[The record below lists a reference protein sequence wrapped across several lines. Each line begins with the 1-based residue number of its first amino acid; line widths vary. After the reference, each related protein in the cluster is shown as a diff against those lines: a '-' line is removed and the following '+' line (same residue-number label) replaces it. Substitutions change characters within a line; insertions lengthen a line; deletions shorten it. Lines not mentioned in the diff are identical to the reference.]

1 MCEFELWPKENLQE
15 KKYSF
20 TCKSVLTKTGFVYF
34 VVAALYL
41 STGNDTYKSTTED
54 WKWDVTH

>member
-1 MCEFELWPKENLQE
+1 MFEFELWLKE
-15 KKYSF
+15 KRKVI
-20 TCKSVLTKTGFVYF
+20 CKSVPTKTGFVYF

-41 STGNDTYKSTTED
+41 STGNDTYKNTTED

>member
-1 MCEFELWPKENLQE
+1 MFEFELWPKENLQK

-20 TCKSVLTKTGFVYF
+20 IWKSVPTKTGLVYF
-34 VVAALYL
+34 AVAALYL
-41 STGNDTYKSTTED
+41 STGNYTYKSTTED